1 MHYYL
6 NPRLGS
12 AERYMRSSFFHEP
25 CIFMQAIASKTRDI
39 RDDPNKYSDR
49 ATDNAIST
57 YHLDVTPT
65 SVMHFD

>member
-12 AERYMRSSFFHEP
+12 AERYMRSFFFLVP
-25 CIFMQAIASKTRDI
+25 CIFMQAIASKTRDM
-39 RDDPNKYSDR
+39 RVDPNRYSDR
-49 ATDNAIST
+49 GTDNAIST

-65 SVMHFD
+65 SVMHFN